1 MTTYKPYW
9 HIHHKDFLLEWSDD
23 IQERIDFIQ
32 AEKPKH
38 EVEIRLRLLKPV
50 QGALPPKL
58 VKAGDARDKAYDANA
73 KARDAYDKARD
84 AYVKAGDARD
94 KAKAA
99 YDKAWDAFGKDWDA
113 YVKARAAFGKDW
125 DALVKASAAYAKAGD
140 AFVKAKAAFVKAKA
154 AYNKAYD
161 ECLPQIEALNA
172 LECPD
177 CPWNGTT
184 IFPEPSQ

>member
-1 MTTYKPYW
+1 MKPFW
-9 HIHHKDFLLEWSDD
+9 HIHHEVLLEWPAD

-58 VKAGDARDKAYDANA
+58 VKAGDARDKAYAANA
-73 KARDAYDKARD
+73 KARHP
-84 AYVKAGDARD
+84 YVKAGDPRD

-125 DALVKASAAYAKAGD
+125 DALDKADAAYAKAGD

-161 ECLPQIEALNA
+161 ECLPQIE
-172 LECPD
+172 
-177 CPWNGTT
+177 
-184 IFPEPSQ
+184 

>member
-1 MTTYKPYW
+1 MKPFW
-9 HIHHKDFLLEWSDD
+9 HIHHEVLLEWSDD

-84 AYVKAGDARD
+84 AYVKA
-94 KAKAA
+94 
-99 YDKAWDAFGKDWDA
+99 
-113 YVKARAAFGKDW
+113 
-125 DALVKASAAYAKAGD
+125 
-140 AFVKAKAAFVKAKA
+140 KA

-161 ECLPQIEALNA
+161 ECLPQIEALHA